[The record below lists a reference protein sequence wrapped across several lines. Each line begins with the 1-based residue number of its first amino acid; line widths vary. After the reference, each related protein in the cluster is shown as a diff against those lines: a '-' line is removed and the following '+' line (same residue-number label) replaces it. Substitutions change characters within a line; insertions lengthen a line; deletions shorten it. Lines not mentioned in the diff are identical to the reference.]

1 MNLEMQR
8 RALAARDAHHAL
20 LALKK
25 LVDSAAKSAHAA
37 ELNAIH
43 MAIHPMPTSDI
54 RTVLEDVR
62 KLLDSSSF
70 ETTLSQAREKLE
82 AAAS

>member
-25 LVDSAAKSAHAA
+25 LVDSAAKTTHAA
-37 ELNAIH
+37 ELSAIH
-43 MAIHPMPTSDI
+43 MAIHPMETGDI
-54 RTVLEDVR
+54 KTALQDVR
-62 KLLDSSSF
+62 KLLDSSNFATS
-70 ETTLSQAREKLE
+70 LSEAREKLE
-82 AAAS
+82 AASS

>member
-25 LVDSAAKSAHAA
+25 LVDSAAKTTHAA
-37 ELNAIH
+37 ELDAIH
-43 MAIHPMPTSDI
+43 MAIYPMETGDI
-54 RTVLEDVR
+54 KTVLQDVR

-70 ETTLSQAREKLE
+70 EMTLSQAREKLE

>member
-25 LVDSAAKSAHAA
+25 LVDSAAKTTHAA

-43 MAIHPMPTSDI
+43 MAIHPMETGDI
-54 RTVLEDVR
+54 KTVLQDVR

-70 ETTLSQAREKLE
+70 ATTLSEAREKLE
-82 AAAS
+82 VAAS